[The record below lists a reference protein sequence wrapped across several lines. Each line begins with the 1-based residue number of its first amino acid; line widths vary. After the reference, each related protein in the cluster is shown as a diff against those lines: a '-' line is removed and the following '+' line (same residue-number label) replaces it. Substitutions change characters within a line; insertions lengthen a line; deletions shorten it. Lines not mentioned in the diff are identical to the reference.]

1 MLSSLYN
8 QIISNNHLSSFI
20 IIYHPLSSFIIIY
33 PPVVLTPSQSAR
45 TKKKAKSEQTIWV
58 SKSPKIIKIQ
68 LSSDVN
74 PRVFG
79 CFWTHQ
85 VEDVSKPLI
94 TPSLHPGLGL
104 QGFFSSFCAGQIQL
118 LLLLPGQMPSSG
130 PSLVYV
136 GLCFSVHVYCIIYIY
151 CGLQTTKW
159 RGTYVTDAAARRHSP
174 VFADGSEFQ
183 SLCDIT
189 VLEL

>member
-74 PRVFG
+74 PKG
-79 CFWTHQ
+79 FWMFL
-85 VEDVSKPLI
+85 DP
-94 TPSLHPGLGL
+94 PSRGRFQATDYPIFAPGPRTAGL
-104 QGFFSSFCAGQIQL
+104 FLEL
-118 LLLLPGQMPSSG
+118 LRWPNSAVAAPA
-130 PSLVYV
+130 
-136 GLCFSVHVYCIIYIY
+136 
-151 CGLQTTKW
+151 
-159 RGTYVTDAAARRHSP
+159 RTDA
-174 VFADGSEFQ
+174 
-183 SLCDIT
+183 
-189 VLEL
+189 